1 MIRKIFLFSLIYIFH
16 CSYAYAYLDPGTGS
30 VILTAIVTALAA
42 GLATINS
49 FKIKLKKIT
58 NKIFF
63 KKDTLTKDNKKKW
76 YYKLSQYIKNF
87 SANAIEECQE
97 NQTSDI

>member
-63 KKDTLTKDNKKKW
+63 KKDTLTKDNKKK
-76 YYKLSQYIKNF
+76 
-87 SANAIEECQE
+87 
-97 NQTSDI
+97 

>member
-63 KKDTLTKDNKKKW
+63 KKDTLTKDNKKKTKPYCYAVFAGRYNHLIQE
-76 YYKLSQYIKNF
+76 YYCPKN
-87 SANAIEECQE
+87 
-97 NQTSDI
+97 